1 MTANKKRPTLLAVVR
16 RVRNHIDEGNIIEAV
31 KQVRT
36 DLGYDL
42 TDAKQMVDWIRG
54 KEEFT
59 TNTLAGGWCDEH
71 RCPFSDTHL
80 KEHIAADKAA
90 ANATPNVEAV
100 PAEAQADI
108 EKIEDNYA
116 VGCYPAVMRRTRAT
130 ALTCCVLLG
139 LALPGWNSGQNS
151 AGQRIAPTGAHN
163 PSTDLQIQSSVL
175 RIEFDHHLHSRVVAL
190 FGPSPKLLAPFSAS
204 ETVTRVDRTC
214 SDFALSA
221 SRREQVSDT
230 FGAGERLTL
239 TGKCGDLRKSVSV
252 TIYADFPSLAV
263 FDVGYTNDSSV
274 QLKIRGWSNSQ
285 YVLSSLPPARG
296 PAFWSYQSGSYEKR
310 PNWVLPLRAGFRQEN
325 YLGMNASDYGGGTP
339 IVDVWRKDA
348 GLAVGHVEP
357 GPRLIS
363 LPVSM
368 PDASHARV
376 AVRSTRERTLEPGES
391 FHTLHTFVSVHQGDY
406 FRTLTEYRRLMV
418 RQGFQMASAP
428 DSAFGPIWCA
438 WGYGRSVQLKQVYD
452 TLPTVKKMGFSW
464 VTLDDGWQNNYGD
477 WAVDPKKFPHG
488 DADMKA
494 LVDRIHEEGFK
505 AQVWWSPL
513 SAVPDSQLLKDHS
526 DFVLLNRDGSKRKI
540 SWWNSFYLCPADRG
554 VVEYHKALVRKILGE
569 WGFDGL
575 KLDGQHMNAVP
586 PCYNPAHHHKRP
598 EDSVEASP
606 DFFREIY
613 ETARSVK
620 PDALVEFCPC
630 GTAYSF
636 FTMPHF
642 NMSVASD
649 PESSF
654 QIRSKGKTLK
664 ALMGDNVPYFGDH
677 VELSDGA
684 IDFAS
689 TVGVGGVVGTQFVL
703 PNLVKKHSKSDLT
716 PQRQKIFEEWLHIY
730 KDKMLSRG
738 EYLGDLYDI
747 GFDRPEAHVIR
758 KGQGIYYAFFAR
770 HWSGPIQLRG
780 LQDRTYHIV
789 DYVNNKDL
797 GSVHGPQATISAAFN
812 QHLLLEARPD

>member
-1 MTANKKRPTLLAVVR
+1 M
-16 RVRNHIDEGNIIEAV
+16 G
-31 KQVRT
+31 
-36 DLGYDL
+36 
-42 TDAKQMVDWIRG
+42 
-54 KEEFT
+54 
-59 TNTLAGGWCDEH
+59 
-71 RCPFSDTHL
+71 S
-80 KEHIAADKAA
+80 
-90 ANATPNVEAV
+90 
-100 PAEAQADI
+100 
-108 EKIEDNYA
+108 
-116 VGCYPAVMRRTRAT
+116 GC
-130 ALTCCVLLG
+130 
-139 LALPGWNSGQNS
+139 S
-151 AGQRIAPTGAHN
+151 
-163 PSTDLQIQSSVL
+163 
-175 RIEFDHHLHSRVVAL
+175 
-190 FGPSPKLLAPFSAS
+190 
-204 ETVTRVDRTC
+204 
-214 SDFALSA
+214 
-221 SRREQVSDT
+221 
-230 FGAGERLTL
+230 L
-239 TGKCGDLRKSVSV
+239 TGKAGGLRSGNLRKDVSV
-252 TIYADFPSLAV
+252 TIYSDFPSIAI
-263 FDVGYTNDSSV
+263 FDVTYTNEGAEPIA
-274 QLKIRGWSNSQ
+274 IRGWANHQ
-285 YVLSSLPPARG
+285 YSMRANPTAPG

-310 PNWVLPLRAGFRQEN
+310 PNWVLPLRAGFKQEN

-339 IVDVWRKDA
+339 IVDVWRKDG

-368 PDASHARV
+368 PDARHARV
-376 AVRSTRERTLEPGES
+376 AVRSTRERTLDPGES
-391 FHTLHTFVSVHQGDY
+391 FHTLRTFVSVHEGDY
-406 FRTLTEYRRLMV
+406 FRTLTEYRRLMM

-438 WGYGRSVQLKQVYD
+438 WGYGRSVQLEAGLRHASNRQENG
-452 TLPTVKKMGFSW
+452 L
-464 VTLDDGWQNNYGD
+464 LLGD
-477 WAVDPKKFPHG
+477 ARRWLAEQLRRLGSSDPKKFPNG

-494 LVDRIHEEGFK
+494 LVDRIHDEGFK
-505 AQVWWSPL
+505 AQLWWSPL
-513 SAVPDSQLLKDHS
+513 SAVPDSHLLKEHP
-526 DFVLLNRDGSKRKI
+526 DFLLLNRDGSKRKI
-540 SWWNSFYLCPADRG
+540 SWWNSFYLCPADQG

-598 EDSVEASP
+598 EDSVEALP

-654 QIRSKGKTLK
+654 QVRSKGKTLK
-664 ALMGDNVPYFGDH
+664 ALMGDNIPYFGDH

-716 PQRQKIFEEWLHIY
+716 PQRQKVFEKWLQIY

-738 EYLGDLYDI
+738 EYLGRSLRYRVRSSRGSCYPQRQDQEL
-747 GFDRPEAHVIR
+747 
-758 KGQGIYYAFFAR
+758 YYAFFAR
-770 HWSGPIQLRG
+770 HWSGPIELRG
-780 LQDRTYHIV
+780 LQDRIIALSIT
-789 DYVNNKDL
+789 
-797 GSVHGPQATISAAFN
+797 
-812 QHLLLEARPD
+812 